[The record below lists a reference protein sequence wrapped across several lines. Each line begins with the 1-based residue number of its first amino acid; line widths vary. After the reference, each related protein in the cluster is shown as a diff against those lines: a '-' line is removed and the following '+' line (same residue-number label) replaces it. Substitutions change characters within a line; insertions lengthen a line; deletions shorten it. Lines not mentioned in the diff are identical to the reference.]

1 MALQGG
7 NQGAHF
13 LRENGGISQ
22 QNHRQG
28 KDEGPQSGCAVK
40 IIDQDKSQ
48 YDGKGQKRSKLK
60 HAAGDGTAADERA
73 ADDEHHLD
81 GGTDY
86 AQYDAGS
93 PPPANM
99 IVLMGFPLP
108 SDDRNSKGD
117 GGQPIRDKG
126 EKEQVLHPCIHPFS
140 LLPLVGKTSRRS
152 VPSAACSS
160 SRLNPNQFLL
170 VWAPRYK
177 MPSFQRI
184 QTLRCCQ

>member
-1 MALQGG
+1 MLDGGLITQPRKEEADENIADEHHHQHQRQLQIAGMGGILLIPDDPDQIDQPGDESDRKGSFPEGRQRHVDVQPMALQGG

-48 YDGKGQKRSKLK
+48 YDSKGQKRSKLK
-60 HAAGDGTAADERA
+60 HAAGDGTAADEKA

-86 AQYDAGS
+86 AQYDAG
-93 PPPANM
+93 
-99 IVLMGFPLP
+99 
-108 SDDRNSKGD
+108 
-117 GGQPIRDKG
+117 
-126 EKEQVLHPCIHPFS
+126 
-140 LLPLVGKTSRRS
+140 
-152 VPSAACSS
+152 
-160 SRLNPNQFLL
+160 
-170 VWAPRYK
+170 
-177 MPSFQRI
+177 
-184 QTLRCCQ
+184 